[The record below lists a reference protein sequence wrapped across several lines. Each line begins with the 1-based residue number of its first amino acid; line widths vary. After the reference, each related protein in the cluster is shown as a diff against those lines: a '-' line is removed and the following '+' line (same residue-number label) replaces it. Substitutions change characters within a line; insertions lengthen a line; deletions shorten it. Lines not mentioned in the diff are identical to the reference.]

1 MSIILYIQGRNNHFT
16 PHQSA
21 WVGFAATLSAKNN
34 CSLTLLV
41 RDLSIEQAT
50 RLGSHGA
57 NKVVLL
63 EGLQA
68 SYDLNTVAQQLA
80 VEYKVA
86 EGILFLFGNDPN
98 SAALA
103 AMSAAILDISLV
115 TGIFSI
121 PKSFNP
127 LIIER
132 KPFSGKIIS
141 SVTVRTP
148 EAVLVLNAGVGE
160 TKAGITT
167 PVVDAKIIESVSDNG
182 LQLES
187 EQPEG
192 GKQLLNEALRV
203 VSGGRGMRGPEYWK
217 PLEELA
223 DLLGAAMACSR
234 PVSDEGWRSH
244 HEHVGQ
250 TGKVIAPE
258 LYIACGISGAIQH
271 IAGVNGSKV
280 IVAINKDK
288 EAPIFEVADYGIVG
302 DVHAV
307 IPALIKALK
316 NETT

>member
-1 MSIILYIQGRNNHFT
+1 MSIILYIQGRNERFT

-21 WVGFAATLSAKNN
+21 WVDFASTLSAKNN
-34 CSLTLLV
+34 SSLTLLV
-41 RDLSIEQAT
+41 RDLTVEQAT

-57 NKVVLL
+57 NKVVIM
-63 EGLQA
+63 EGLPA
-68 SYDLNTVAQQLA
+68 TYDLNTIARQLT
-80 VEYKVA
+80 VEYKA
-86 EGILFLFGNDPN
+86 AGGKLFLFGNDTT

-103 AMSAAILDISLV
+103 AISASILNTSLV
-115 TGIFSI
+115 SGVFSI

-127 LIIER
+127 FIIER
-132 KPFSGKIIS
+132 KSFSGKIAS
-141 SVTVRTP
+141 LVTVQTP
-148 EAVLVLNAGVGE
+148 DAVLVLNAGIGE
-160 TKAGITT
+160 AKAGITSPQVET
-167 PVVDAKIIESVSDNG
+167 KMVESETDKG

-187 EQPEG
+187 EQPES
-192 GKQLLNEALRV
+192 GKQLLTEALRV
-203 VSGGRGMRGPEYWK
+203 VSGGRGMKGPEFWK

-223 DLLGAAMACSR
+223 TLLGAAMACSR

-302 DVHAV
+302 DVHTV
-307 IPALIKALK
+307 IPALIEALK
-316 NETT
+316 N